1 MTNIVQYLE
10 NGKALKG
17 YDAISVYNSAGVPG
31 KENISSIYLDAVY
44 QFESETNK
52 ASFDANPQKYAPKF
66 GGHCSIAISEGV
78 LVEANPLS
86 SLVQDGEL
94 HVFYKDEAE
103 DTQDVW
109 KENPIVLKKQAETQW
124 VKLSNS

>member
-1 MTNIVQYLE
+1 MTNNVQYLD

-17 YDAISVYNSAGVPG
+17 YDAISVFNGAGVPG
-31 KENISSIYLDAVY
+31 KENISSIHQDAVY

-52 ASFDANPQKYAPKF
+52 ATFNANPQKYAPKY
-66 GGHCSIAISEGV
+66 GGHCSIAVSEGV

-103 DTQDVW
+103 DTQDEW
-109 KENPIVLKKQAETQW
+109 KENPIVLKKQAEAQW